1 MEMHEIL
8 EATEPMEPYQF
19 DPETDMRVGGA
30 FSDIADITDAV
41 LRAVTSV
48 FE

>member
-1 MEMHEIL
+1 MHKIL
-8 EATEPMEPYQF
+8 EATEPTEPYQF
-19 DPETDMRVGGA
+19 DPETDTRVGGA

-41 LRAVTSV
+41 FRMVTSV